1 MIQLA
6 KGGVYYLDG
15 NRLVPEEKAFH
26 QESTILQKEEARKGT
41 MAWQILSAH
50 NHSGNRDHLKIRF
63 DAMISNDVNYVNII
77 QTARASGM
85 EKFPMPYVLS
95 NCHNSLHAVGGT
107 ISADDHAFGLSGAKK
122 YGGIFLPPNVAVM
135 HQYMRETMAGCG
147 KMILGSDSHTRYGA
161 LGTLATGEGG
171 GELVK
176 QLLGQYYEIDRPQ
189 VIGVYLT
196 GKPRPSVGPHDVA
209 LAIEKA
215 VFPPGYVRNKIMEFI
230 GPGIRELNM
239 DFRNGI
245 DVMTT
250 ETACLGSIWETDEKT
265 ERFLAL
271 HKRPE
276 AYRPM
281 HPAAQAYYDGMVYVD
296 LDKVKPMIA
305 LPFHPSHVFTIDEVN
320 EGGAGLLEQVEKE
333 VAEIAGDSPARL
345 TLRDKMAGGRLQ
357 VQQGIIAGCSGG
369 TYANLMEAA
378 HILKNCAIGSDV
390 FELSVYPS
398 SVPIYMDLAHKGALD
413 TLLEA
418 GAIIK
423 PCFCGPCF
431 GAGDTPANNSFSI
444 RHTTRNFPNREGS
457 QPGQGQMAA
466 VALMDARSI
475 AATARN
481 HGLLTSAEEFEED
494 WEMPEPEYDDKT
506 YRVRVYQGF
515 GKARPEEPLVF
526 GPNIRDWPEMEPLGE
541 NLLLR
546 VCTKILDPV
555 TSTDDFIPSGETS
568 TLRSNP
574 LRLADFTFCKK
585 DPSYVPRAKAVQ
597 AMEQD
602 RLAGREPGDPS
613 LQLVWEQLRKLP
625 GQEKITWEQVEIGSV
640 IYAVKPGDGSAREQA
655 ASCQRV
661 LGGVANVCREYA
673 TKRYRSNLINWGIL
687 PFQMKGEPD
696 FALGEYLYIPDI
708 RKALDGDL
716 QQIQGWV
723 LGTDPRPVTLFIAG
737 LSQEEREILKQG
749 SLINCNRAKNGKK

>member
-15 NRLVPEEKAFH
+15 NRLVPEEKAF
-26 QESTILQKEEARKGT
+26 QQTTAILQKEEARKGT
-41 MAWQILSAH
+41 MAWQILSVH
-50 NHSGNRDHLKIRF
+50 NHSGNGNHLKIRF

-276 AYRPM
+276 DYRPL
-281 HPAAQAYYDGMVYVD
+281 HPASLTYYDGLVYVD
-296 LDKVKPMIA
+296 LSAVKPMIA

-320 EGGAGLLEQVEKE
+320 EGGADLLRQVEQE
-333 VAEIAGDSPARL
+333 AAEIAGENPARL
-345 TLRDKMAGGRLQ
+345 SLQDKMAGGRLL

-378 HILKNCAIGSDV
+378 HILKGCAVGNDV

-398 SVPIYMDLAHKGALD
+398 SLPVYMDLAHKGALD
-413 TLLEA
+413 ILLEA

-481 HGLLTSAEEFEED
+481 HGQLTSAEAYEED
-494 WEMPEPEYDDKT
+494 WEMPEPEYDDKP
-506 YRVRVYQGF
+506 YQVRVYQGF

-526 GPNIRDWPEMEPLGE
+526 GPNIKDWPEMEALGD

-546 VCTKILDPV
+546 VCSKILDPV

-574 LRLADFTFCKK
+574 LRLADYTFCKK
-585 DPSYVPRAKAVQ
+585 DPDYVPRAKAVQ
-597 AMEQD
+597 AMERERMEG
-602 RLAGREPGDPS
+602 RLPSDPS
-613 LQLVWEQLRKLP
+613 FRQAWEQLKQTP
-625 GQEKITWEQVEIGSV
+625 GMETLSWDQVEIGSV

-661 LGGVANVCREYA
+661 LGGLANICREYA

-687 PFQMKGEPD
+687 PFQLQEEPD
-696 FALGEYLYIPDI
+696 FTVGDYLFISGIHRALE
-708 RKALDGDL
+708 GDL
-716 QQIQGWV
+716 RQIRGWV
-723 LGTDPRPVTLFIAG
+723 LGSVPRPLTLFVSG
-737 LSQEEREILKQG
+737 LNLEEREILKAG
-749 SLINCNRAKNGKK
+749 SLINRNRNKK